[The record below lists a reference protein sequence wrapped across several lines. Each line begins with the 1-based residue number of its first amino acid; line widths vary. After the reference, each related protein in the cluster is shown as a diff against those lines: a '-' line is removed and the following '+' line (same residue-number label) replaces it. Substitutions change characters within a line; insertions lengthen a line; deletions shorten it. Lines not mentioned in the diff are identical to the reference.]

1 MTADTQRG
9 RPRLALLSTLASVP
23 VSIDP
28 LLDELLPEAQRW
40 HVVDES
46 LLADAVRAGVLPDA
60 TARRVV
66 AQVRLAVDAGAD
78 AVLVTCSSIGAA
90 AETADGAVAVPVRR
104 IDAPMAAEAVER
116 GRRVGVLAT
125 LRSTLGPT
133 ADLVRRTAAA
143 QRRGVDVAAVVVD
156 GAFDALRSGHR
167 EEHNRLVAA
176 AAAALAAHCDV
187 LVLAQASMAPAVAT
201 LADVAVPV
209 LTSPRTGI
217 AQMRAALGLTPAPT

>member
-1 MTADTQRG
+1 MTSPADPP

-23 VSIDP
+23 AAFDP
-28 LLDELLPEAQRW
+28 LLDVLLPEVDRW

-46 LLADAVRAGVLPDA
+46 LLADAVRAGSLPPP

-66 AQVRLAVDAGAD
+66 AQVRLAVEAGAD

-90 AETADGAVAVPVRR
+90 AEAADRAVAVPVRR
-104 IDAPMAAEAVER
+104 IDAPMAAEAV
-116 GRRVGVLAT
+116 GHGPRVGVLAT
-125 LRSTLGPT
+125 LRSTLEPT

-143 QRRGVDVAAVVVD
+143 RARDIDVLAVVAD
-156 GAFDALRSGHR
+156 GAFDALRDGR
-167 EEHNRLVAA
+167 RDEHDRLVATA
-176 AAAALAAHCDV
+176 AAELAARRDV

-201 LADVAVPV
+201 LADVGVPV

-217 AQMRAALGLTPAPT
+217 AQMRAVFGLTPLPA